1 MFVYLTDTNM
11 KVIQSQLFGQKFITA
26 HGKNARLFQIRQVLN
41 QHRDLL
47 INNLLRDIP
56 YYLAFK
62 YHAYATEPEVEAIKS
77 KLIELKRRDVD
88 LVNYVSII
96 NQIKKK
102 AKIKLDNQAFYK
114 EIDQLLIG

>member
-1 MFVYLTDTNM
+1 MFVYLKDTNM

-26 HGKNARLFQIRQVLN
+26 HDKNARLFQIRQILN

-47 INNLLRDIP
+47 INNLLKDIP

-102 AKIKLDNQAFYK
+102 PKIKLDNQEFYK

>member
-1 MFVYLTDTNM
+1 M

-26 HGKNARLFQIRQVLN
+26 HDKNARLFQIRQLLN

-47 INNLLRDIP
+47 INNLLKDIP

-62 YHAYATEPEVEAIKS
+62 YQAYATEPEVEVIKS
-77 KLIELKRRDVD
+77 KLIEMKRRDVD

-102 AKIKLDNQAFYK
+102 AKVKIDNQEFYK